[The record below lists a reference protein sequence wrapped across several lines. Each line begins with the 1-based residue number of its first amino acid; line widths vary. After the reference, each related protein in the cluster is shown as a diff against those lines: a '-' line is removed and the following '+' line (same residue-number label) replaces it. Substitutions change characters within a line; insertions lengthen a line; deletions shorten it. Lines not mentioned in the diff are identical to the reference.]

1 MPSANGT
8 GHSNRSAGGRGGGAG
23 TDVCA
28 GAGICVGNCFGS
40 GVDFAV
46 CVGNGTN
53 ARNDNGTD
61 LAVDTGTGTGNN
73 DKCRALPTTTSAS
86 SSAVRPAGDRPD
98 RPSSP
103 QPMIVNQADRSVT
116 SAMRNILV
124 LGGTLEASALVQAL
138 AERGERVVLSY
149 AGRVAQ
155 PKLQPVPMRVGGFGG
170 MAGLVRHL
178 HDDRVTHVVDATHP
192 FAAQMSAHAV
202 AACSQAGVPLLALTR
217 PAWQPVPGDRWQEV
231 ADLPAAAAALGGPPQ
246 RVMLALGRLHL
257 AAFATQPQ
265 HHYLL
270 RLVDAPE
277 AAPPLPHHTVVVAR
291 GPFDLAGDIDLLRAH
306 RIDLVVCKNAGGTG
320 AVAKLQ
326 AARALGLPV
335 VMVTR
340 PPLPARD
347 EVASVAE
354 VLRWL
359 GHVDSDAGAGAGA
372 DADAD
377 ADADA
382 ASVAGASADADAGAD
397 ADAEARSAEAGSGGA
412 ERGV

>member
-8 GHSNRSAGGRGGGAG
+8 GHSSRSAGGFGGGVG
-23 TDVCA
+23 TDVDV
-28 GAGICVGNCFGS
+28 GIGNSVGS
-40 GVDFAV
+40 GASID
-46 CVGNGTN
+46 
-53 ARNDNGTD
+53 
-61 LAVDTGTGTGNN
+61 VDTDVGDGIGTSAGNSAR
-73 DKCRALPTTTSAS
+73 CRALPTTTSAS

-98 RPSSP
+98 QPSSP

-116 SAMRNILV
+116 SAMRNILI
-124 LGGTLEASALVQAL
+124 LGGTLEASALVRAL
-138 AERGERVVLSY
+138 ADCGDRVVLSY
-149 AGRVAQ
+149 AGRVAL
-155 PKLQPVPMRVGGFGG
+155 PKAQPVPVRVGGFGG
-170 MAGLVRHL
+170 TAGLLRHL
-178 HDDRVTHVVDATHP
+178 HDEAVSHVVDATHP

-202 AACSQAGVPLLALTR
+202 AACAQAGVPLVALTR
-217 PAWQPVPGDRWQEV
+217 PAWRPVPGDRWQAV
-231 ADLPAAAAALGGPPQ
+231 ADLPAAAAALVGPPS

-291 GPFDLAGDIDLLRAH
+291 GPFDLAGDIALLRAH
-306 RIDLVVCKNAGGTG
+306 RIDIVVCKNAGGTG

-347 EVASVAE
+347 EVASLAE

-359 GHVDSDAGAGAGA
+359 GHADSDAGAGAGA
-372 DADAD
+372 GASADAA